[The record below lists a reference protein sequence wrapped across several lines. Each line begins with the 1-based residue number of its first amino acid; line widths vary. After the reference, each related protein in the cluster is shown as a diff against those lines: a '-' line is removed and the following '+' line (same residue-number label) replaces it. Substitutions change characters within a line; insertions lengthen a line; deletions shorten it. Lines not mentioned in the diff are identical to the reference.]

1 MVTRRGFLTTGG
13 LLMPLAQGAVAR
25 PLKVVCVGGHPDD
38 PESGCGGT
46 LARYAAEGHRVSI
59 VYLTRGE
66 RGVQGKSLEEAA
78 AIRTAEAEAAC
89 RILGAKAIF
98 AGQIDGD
105 TEVNSAR
112 IEAFKKLLAAE
123 APDVMLAH
131 WPIDSHA
138 DHQAA
143 SLLAMRSYFALKD
156 RPVLYFFEVNSGFQS
171 MAFKPTHYVDILAVR
186 EKKKAALFAHHS
198 QNGEHIYRVHHEVME
213 NYRGRESGLTA
224 AEGFVLLPRDGKMDR
239 LPGV

>member
-1 MVTRRGFLTTGG
+1 MGG
-13 LLMPLAQGAVAR
+13 LLMPLAQGAEAP

-66 RGVQGKSLEEAA
+66 RGVQGKSLDEAA
-78 AIRTAEAEAAC
+78 TIRTAEAEAAC
-89 RILGAKAIF
+89 RILGAKPIF

-112 IEAFKKLLAAE
+112 IEAVRKLLAAE

-131 WPIDSHA
+131 WPIDFHA

-143 SLLAMRSYFALKD
+143 SLLAMQSYFALKD

-171 MAFKPTHYVDILAVR
+171 MGFKPTHYVDILAVR
-186 EKKKAALFAHHS
+186 EKKKAALFAHRS
-198 QNGEHIYRVHHEVME
+198 QNGERIYRVHHEVME

-224 AEGFVLLPRDGKMDR
+224 AEGFVLLSRDGKMDR
-239 LPGV
+239 LPGL